1 MAKVWFQNSNGD
13 EKVIAECANWLG
25 VTNAINNFINSCNV
39 NKPANKQFKMYYMR
53 TWEEDDR
60 TKIDVGSWSEFFY
73 TDLKGRNEN
82 DG

>member
-73 TDLKGRNEN
+73 TDLERS
-82 DG
+82 DRDDC